1 VINYKQIKKYHI
13 KDLNAGIR
21 LLDLLKSNE
30 DLINKSNSKKYIKN
44 LDFVEVGRYKT
55 LFDVEVLSK
64 EKLFLLFFPNL
75 KTYYTLEIGENS
87 EVEYIKYVKKNI
99 NELFNYIKNNSFVNY
114 KAKDNKE
121 GYQFL
126 VGHNVVSYDLMVL
139 FYVSTSSLEDSAFLI
154 NVISFSNYLI
164 EDDSNKKNNNFY
176 NCLKECK
183 EFYKNGFL
191 IDTLRCAPEDKAR
204 SLFRFKTELFFLN
217 KDYKIAPLEFDFEGV
232 ADDSVRGT
240 STGLYEYNYN
250 DLYYTWLLVFDKR
263 VRGRLESRGLLYSNF
278 DITTV
283 GFPEALI
290 NTDARMNT
298 EYISTT
304 LNINRSCDF

>member
-1 VINYKQIKKYHI
+1 MINYKQIKKYHI

-44 LDFVEVGRYKT
+44 LDFVEVGRYK
-55 LFDVEVLSK
+55 FYPVVIDVEVLSK

-164 EDDSNKKNNNFY
+164 EDDSNKKNN
-176 NCLKECK
+176 K
-183 EFYKNGFL
+183 
-191 IDTLRCAPEDKAR
+191 
-204 SLFRFKTELFFLN
+204 
-217 KDYKIAPLEFDFEGV
+217 
-232 ADDSVRGT
+232 
-240 STGLYEYNYN
+240 
-250 DLYYTWLLVFDKR
+250 
-263 VRGRLESRGLLYSNF
+263 
-278 DITTV
+278 
-283 GFPEALI
+283 
-290 NTDARMNT
+290 
-298 EYISTT
+298 
-304 LNINRSCDF
+304 